1 MAFTPLKAILPA
13 AVRRAGVEL
22 SVGAAHVTGEAEKA
36 LARLWPP
43 EKAAYV
49 QVISFVG
56 GLLKVSVRSPSAAH
70 GLRLIGDAWIREINQ
85 ALGKKLVQKVEVRR
99 EGF

>member
-1 MAFTPLKAILPA
+1 MPFTPLKAILPS
-13 AVRRAGVEL
+13 AVLRAGVER
-22 SVGAAHVTGEAEKA
+22 SVSAAHITGEAEQA

-43 EKAAYV
+43 EKATYV

-70 GLRLIGDAWIREINQ
+70 GLRLIGDKWIREINQ
-85 ALGKKLVQKVEVRR
+85 ALGKKLVQRIEVRR